1 MNTRKNFFE
10 TQIFIILLVVILFA
24 LYFSPYL
31 IRGKN
36 VFIPI
41 HDNLNQLNMQGIFDG
56 KFEASFFPGT
66 ETPDYTLPSSQNVFH
81 LSHLKLDKIFF
92 SFDYFWGYVFNEFFY
107 RVLSFLGMFLLL
119 KMFIFKKNFPDYIPV
134 LFSFAWISLPFWSQ
148 GNLSIAGIPLLILGF
163 INIYQNR
170 HSALSYLIIVVYSIY
185 SNFFFAGIYIFILLI
200 ILNIYFL
207 MKRKLNLHF
216 FLASVLFFL
225 LAVITHFPVFYN
237 LMILKIPTNR
247 AVQVLEKYNFVD
259 SLKNMFFLFFNS
271 AKLSHSYHS
280 YLIFPTCLIFSFI
293 ILKFGKKQ
301 DKKIILGLWGL
312 QFVLLIIYGIYF
324 FRPFSLFY
332 DTLNI
337 GFNFSRIYVLKTP
350 IWYILWALCLR
361 GVYDIYKKK
370 RIALGI
376 ITILL
381 LAQIIINFSYSTL
394 KTYRGYP
401 TFKEFMSEQQFNE
414 IELQLDECNAD
425 YRIGC
430 IGFFPAVA
438 NYNGLKTVGS
448 FSAYY
453 PIEFK
458 EKFYRI
464 VKDELGSSKMLSDYF
479 IHHGS
484 ALFLFDDAIGKNYY
498 DQDFI
503 KKNIPEISCELNLS
517 ELRNFNV
524 KYLFSTSKI
533 SNADHIGL
541 EPIYISDNLEY
552 YYQLYIY
559 EL

>member
-1 MNTRKNFFE
+1 MNTRRNFFK
-10 TQIFIILLVVILFA
+10 TRIFIILLVVVLFA

-56 KFEASFFPGT
+56 KYRANFYPNSDTKE
-66 ETPDYTLPSSQNVFH
+66 YTLPTAHSIFH
-81 LSHLKLDKIFF
+81 VSHFKLDKLFF
-92 SFDYFWGYVFNEFFY
+92 LFDYFWGYVFNEFFY
-107 RVLSFLGMFLLL
+107 RVLSFIGMFFLL
-119 KMFIFKKNFPDYIPV
+119 KIFIFKRKLPDYVSVI
-134 LFSFAWISLPFWSQ
+134 FSLAWISLPFWPQ

-170 HSALSYLIIVVYSIY
+170 YIALSYLIIVVYSLY
-185 SNFFFAGIYIFILLI
+185 SNFFFSGIYIFILLI

-207 MKRKLNLHF
+207 IKRRTNLHF

-225 LAVITHFPVFYN
+225 LAVISHFPVFYN
-237 LMILKIPTNR
+237 LLILKIPTNR
-247 AVQVLEKYNFVD
+247 AVQVMEKYNFVD
-259 SLKNMFFLFFNS
+259 SLKNMLFLFFNS
-271 AKLSHSYHS
+271 IKLSHSYHS
-280 YLIFPTCLIFSFI
+280 YLIFPTCLIFSII

-301 DKKIILGLWGL
+301 EKKIILGLWGL
-312 QFVLLIIYGIYF
+312 QCVLVFIYGIYF
-324 FRPFSLFY
+324 FRPFSFLY

-337 GFNFSRIYVLKTP
+337 GFNFSRIYVLKTL
-350 IWYILWALCLR
+350 ILYILWALCIKYF
-361 GVYDIYKKK
+361 YDIYKKK
-370 RIALGI
+370 SIALGI

-381 LAQIIINFSYSTL
+381 LAQIVINFSYSTI
-394 KTYRGYP
+394 KTYRGHP
-401 TFKEFMSEQQFNE
+401 TFKEFMSEQQFDE
-414 IELQLDECNAD
+414 IKLQVDDCNAE

-438 NYNGLKTVGS
+438 NYNGFKTIGS

-458 EKFYRI
+458 EKFYKVI
-464 VKDELGSSKMLSDYF
+464 KDELGSSEILTDYF

-498 DQDFI
+498 DQHFI

-517 ELRNFNV
+517 ELRKFDV

-533 SNADHIGL
+533 NNADEIGIKL
-541 EPIYISDNLEY
+541 QLVSDTPKY
-552 YYQLYIY
+552 YYKLYIY
-559 EL
+559 QL